1 MTPADISEQAAK
13 AAMECDAEGH
23 DVGEYMCGACA
34 IVLGRRLIAI
44 GRAEAYEESAEDVLK
59 YKRKHGWPEQWAQ
72 WLRARA
78 AEERKKC

>member
-1 MTPADISEQAAK
+1 VTPDEIRALAD
-13 AAMECDAEGH
+13 ECGLLWE
-23 DVGEYMCGACA
+23 VVPLVA
-34 IVLGRRLIAI
+34 IDTFARRLIAI

-78 AEERKKC
+78 AEERERAKS

>member
-1 MTPADISEQAAK
+1 MTDADISEQAAK

-44 GRAEAYEESAEDVLK
+44 GRAEAYEEAAAAVSGMHE
-59 YKRKHGWPEQWAQ
+59 R

-78 AEERKKC
+78 ADERAKS